1 MNTTCLL
8 CSYTLTEAIVGH
20 SQRQPDRLGQPMAWF
35 GLDHCS
41 DAHVTSHLLRDHKH
55 WGNSNMGP
63 VGVTIF
69 ICQRKIKTAPR
80 ELAESSF

>member
-8 CSYTLTEAIVGH
+8 CSYTLTEAIVVGH
-20 SQRQPDRLGQPMAWF
+20 SQRF
-35 GLDHCS
+35 GLDHYS

-55 WGNSNMGP
+55 WGNSKMGP
-63 VGVTIF
+63 LGVTIF